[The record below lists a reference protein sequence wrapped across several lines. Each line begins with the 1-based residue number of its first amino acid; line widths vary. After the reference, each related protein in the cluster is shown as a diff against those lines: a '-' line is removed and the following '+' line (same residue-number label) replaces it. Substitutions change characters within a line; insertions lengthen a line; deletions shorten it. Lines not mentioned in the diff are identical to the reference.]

1 MTGKLVRIF
10 LLLLSFAVIA
20 HGVGEPSAFG
30 SGITNAWSGASASTT
45 YDSQSSS
52 QQGATASASS
62 SGQSTLSIQPTSNPV
77 VAQDPIPLQTSGSV
91 GASAG
96 IDPAHLLQV
105 TASANSPDPGSSYVI
120 LGSNDSATASASW
133 SNDAVMVKAPAGSST
148 PDMIRLN
155 FTMTFVTPGTL
166 PGATLT
172 ATFNGQKDV
181 VYSSY
186 GTSFSH
192 VDASGN
198 VTNGTPASIDSTNA
212 NGGTSSP
219 YPAGGLKDSFH
230 IDLPVSSSGL
240 SAPFNLSLA
249 LNPPVGLN
257 RDTPTIFDG
266 LAGNLALTSV
276 TLPDGTI
283 LSSLGDSVSFE
294 SGLGVP
300 DAVPEPASL
309 LAWGLGLAGVV
320 AWKTRRVRSIS
331 Y

>member
-1 MTGKLVRIF
+1 
-10 LLLLSFAVIA
+10 
-20 HGVGEPSAFG
+20 
-30 SGITNAWSGASASTT
+30 
-45 YDSQSSS
+45 
-52 QQGATASASS
+52 
-62 SGQSTLSIQPTSNPV
+62 
-77 VAQDPIPLQTSGSV
+77 
-91 GASAG
+91 
-96 IDPAHLLQV
+96 
-105 TASANSPDPGSSYVI
+105 
-120 LGSNDSATASASW
+120 
-133 SNDAVMVKAPAGSST
+133 
-148 PDMIRLN
+148 MIRLN

-212 NGGTSSP
+212 NGGTS
-219 YPAGGLKDSFH
+219 
-230 IDLPVSSSGL
+230 SSSGL